1 MDKNGVSVESK
12 SKEGENEERGF
23 NLIMK
28 DKERLLSQD
37 CPVRFI
43 FSHSALKEG
52 WDNPNVFQI
61 CTLKD
66 TSNEIKKRQEVGRGM
81 RLCVNAKGERQDA
94 DVLGDAVYD
103 TNVLTVIASES
114 YDDFAKKL
122 QIEIAEACD
131 SRPVV
136 VTATLFAE
144 VTTQTEEGKL
154 IKVTKE
160 QAINI
165 HEELCLRCRKQR
177 VRTVI
182 KVLKTI

>member
-1 MDKNGVSVESK
+1 ME
-12 SKEGENEERGF
+12 
-23 NLIMK
+23 LQPA
-28 DKERLLSQD
+28 RL
-37 CPVRFI
+37 
-43 FSHSALKEG
+43 
-52 WDNPNVFQI
+52 
-61 CTLKD
+61 
-66 TSNEIKKRQEVGRGM
+66 RQEDNINYRILYVF
-81 RLCVNAKGERQDA
+81 LWFYKLVKS
-94 DVLGDAVYD
+94 DAVYD

-136 VTATLFAE
+136 VTAALFAE

-165 HEELCLRCRKQR
+165 H
-177 VRTVI
+177 
-182 KVLKTI
+182 

>member
-1 MDKNGVSVESK
+1 ME
-12 SKEGENEERGF
+12 
-23 NLIMK
+23 LQPA
-28 DKERLLSQD
+28 RL
-37 CPVRFI
+37 
-43 FSHSALKEG
+43 
-52 WDNPNVFQI
+52 
-61 CTLKD
+61 
-66 TSNEIKKRQEVGRGM
+66 RQEDNINYRILYVF
-81 RLCVNAKGERQDA
+81 LWFYKLVKS
-94 DVLGDAVYD
+94 DAVYD

-182 KVLKTI
+182 KVLKTIWYSDKLFSNWRLYQRKK

>member
-1 MDKNGVSVESK
+1 ME
-12 SKEGENEERGF
+12 
-23 NLIMK
+23 LQPA
-28 DKERLLSQD
+28 RL
-37 CPVRFI
+37 
-43 FSHSALKEG
+43 
-52 WDNPNVFQI
+52 
-61 CTLKD
+61 
-66 TSNEIKKRQEVGRGM
+66 RQEDNINYRILYVF
-81 RLCVNAKGERQDA
+81 LWFYKLVKS
-94 DVLGDAVYD
+94 DAVYD

-182 KVLKTI
+182 KVLKTIWYTDKLFSNRRVYQRKK

>member
-1 MDKNGVSVESK
+1 ME
-12 SKEGENEERGF
+12 
-23 NLIMK
+23 LQPA
-28 DKERLLSQD
+28 RL
-37 CPVRFI
+37 
-43 FSHSALKEG
+43 
-52 WDNPNVFQI
+52 
-61 CTLKD
+61 
-66 TSNEIKKRQEVGRGM
+66 RQEDNINYRILYVF
-81 RLCVNAKGERQDA
+81 LWFYKLVKS
-94 DVLGDAVYD
+94 DAVYD

-182 KVLKTI
+182 KVLKTIWYTDKLFSNWRVYQRKK

>member
-1 MDKNGVSVESK
+1 ME
-12 SKEGENEERGF
+12 
-23 NLIMK
+23 LQPA
-28 DKERLLSQD
+28 RL
-37 CPVRFI
+37 
-43 FSHSALKEG
+43 
-52 WDNPNVFQI
+52 
-61 CTLKD
+61 
-66 TSNEIKKRQEVGRGM
+66 RQEDNINYRILYVF
-81 RLCVNAKGERQDA
+81 LWFYKLVKS
-94 DVLGDAVYD
+94 DAVYD

-122 QIEIAEACD
+122 QTEIAEACD

-165 HEELCLRCRKQR
+165 H
-177 VRTVI
+177 
-182 KVLKTI
+182 

>member
-1 MDKNGVSVESK
+1 ME
-12 SKEGENEERGF
+12 
-23 NLIMK
+23 LQPA
-28 DKERLLSQD
+28 RL
-37 CPVRFI
+37 
-43 FSHSALKEG
+43 
-52 WDNPNVFQI
+52 
-61 CTLKD
+61 
-66 TSNEIKKRQEVGRGM
+66 RQEDNINYRILYVF
-81 RLCVNAKGERQDA
+81 LWFYKLVKS
-94 DVLGDAVYD
+94 DAVYD

-136 VTATLFAE
+136 VTAALFAE

-177 VRTVI
+177 GRTVI
-182 KVLKTI
+182 KVLKPNWYTDKLFSNRRVYQRKK

>member
-1 MDKNGVSVESK
+1 MSLWVSLKAKAWIVSWWT
-12 SKEGENEERGF
+12 
-23 NLIMK
+23 
-28 DKERLLSQD
+28 KER
-37 CPVRFI
+37 I
-43 FSHSALKEG
+43 
-52 WDNPNVFQI
+52 
-61 CTLKD
+61 
-66 TSNEIKKRQEVGRGM
+66 VGSMKWR
-81 RLCVNAKGERQDA
+81 
-94 DVLGDAVYD
+94 DAVYD

-122 QIEIAEACD
+122 QTEIAEACD

-165 HEELCLRCRKQR
+165 H
-177 VRTVI
+177 
-182 KVLKTI
+182 

>member
-1 MDKNGVSVESK
+1 ME
-12 SKEGENEERGF
+12 
-23 NLIMK
+23 LQPA
-28 DKERLLSQD
+28 RL
-37 CPVRFI
+37 
-43 FSHSALKEG
+43 
-52 WDNPNVFQI
+52 
-61 CTLKD
+61 
-66 TSNEIKKRQEVGRGM
+66 RQEDNINYRILYVF
-81 RLCVNAKGERQDA
+81 LWFYKLVKS
-94 DVLGDAVYD
+94 DAVYD

-122 QIEIAEACD
+122 QTEIAEACD

-182 KVLKTI
+182 KVLKTIWYTDKLFSNRRVYQRKK

>member
-1 MDKNGVSVESK
+1 ME
-12 SKEGENEERGF
+12 
-23 NLIMK
+23 LQPA
-28 DKERLLSQD
+28 RL
-37 CPVRFI
+37 
-43 FSHSALKEG
+43 
-52 WDNPNVFQI
+52 
-61 CTLKD
+61 
-66 TSNEIKKRQEVGRGM
+66 RQEDNINYRILYVF
-81 RLCVNAKGERQDA
+81 LWFYKLVKS
-94 DVLGDAVYD
+94 DAVYD

-182 KVLKTI
+182 KVLKTIWYTDNLFSNWRLYQRKK